1 MTGPFPKSRGM
12 TRSGTTLV
20 MAGAREAHTLAAGL
34 HRRGRK
40 VIVSLPAPERA
51 FEPFTTPVRTGP
63 FPSKEAMADWITA
76 QEVRT
81 VIDASHAFDV
91 EISRDVSLICKVQ
104 DLRYLRVLRPPWRQS
119 RQDIWLPYRSIEQ
132 AAQDVLAG
140 ERVFSNTGRATL
152 QAYRG
157 FRGDVLFLRQ
167 TQPHDEVPP
176 FAFARYVFGTP
187 PFSQG
192 DEESLFKEL
201 NISRLICRNVGG
213 PASMSKL
220 LAARRLGL
228 PVGMIER
235 PQMPAWITQVETVN
249 EALAWEANA

>member
-1 MTGPFPKSRGM
+1 MM
-12 TRSGTTLV
+12 NSGTVLV
-20 MAGAREAHTLAAGL
+20 MAGAREAHTLAASL
-34 HRRGRK
+34 RRRGRK
-40 VIVSLPAPERA
+40 VIVSLPAAERA
-51 FEPFTTPVRTGP
+51 FEPFTAPVRIGP
-63 FPSKEAMADWITA
+63 FPSKEAMADWMAA
-76 QEVRT
+76 QGVRT

-119 RQDIWLPYRSIEQ
+119 RQDIWLPYRSIAK
-132 AAQDVLAG
+132 AAQDVPAG
-140 ERVFSNTGRATL
+140 ERVFTNTGRATL
-152 QAYRG
+152 NEYRG
-157 FRGDVLFLRQ
+157 FRGDVLFVRQ
-167 TQPHDEVPP
+167 TQLHDEAAP
-176 FAFARYVFGTP
+176 FAFAHYVFGTP

-192 DEESLFKEL
+192 GEESLFTEL

-228 PVGMIER
+228 PVAMIER
-235 PQMPAWITQVETVN
+235 PQTPAWITRVDSVN